1 VTRASIEVLI
11 PHWNQADR
19 LARALDSLAAQT
31 LRADVCVVDNGSS
44 DETPAVLAARPWVRV
59 VRLDENL
66 GFGAAVNRGAR
77 SSSAELIV
85 LMNND
90 AVADPRFIAEIA
102 AVHQAT
108 RAESIAACLRD
119 PTGRV
124 ESMGV
129 ELDTSLVTYDHLHGL
144 EYELVVRGSPRPP
157 LAPCAG
163 AAAYRREAMLRAGA
177 FDEAIFAYLED
188 VDLGLRMR
196 SLGMRCAIA
205 PRAYVWHEHSAT
217 LGPRS
222 SAKNEL
228 LGWSSRY
235 LIWKYGACL
244 TPRERARRRV
254 VEGVVAV
261 GKAATDRNVATL
273 RGWWRAARELRGRAA
288 TPVPGSWD
296 AVPLLSISLSESLR
310 RRLARRAGRPRDPG

>member
-31 LRADVCVVDNGSS
+31 LRADVCVVDNGST
-44 DETPAVLAARPWVRV
+44 DETPAVLAARPWVRTIH
-59 VRLDENL
+59 LDENL
-66 GFGAAVNRGAR
+66 GFGAAVNRGVG
-77 SSSAELIV
+77 SSGADLIV

-102 AVHQAT
+102 TVHET
-108 RAESIAACLRD
+108 TGAELIAACLRD
-119 PTGRV
+119 PSGRI

-129 ELDTSLVTYDHLHGL
+129 QLDTSLVTYDHLHGR
-144 EYELVVRGSPRPP
+144 EFDAVVRASPPPP

-163 AAAYRREAMLRAGA
+163 AAAYEHEAMLRAGG

-196 SLGMRCAIA
+196 MLGMRCAIA

-217 LGPRS
+217 LGHRS
-222 SAKNEL
+222 AAKNEL

-235 LIWKYGACL
+235 LLWKYGACL
-244 TPRERARRRV
+244 THRQRARRRLV
-254 VEGVVAV
+254 DGVVGA
-261 GKAATDRNVATL
+261 GKAAMDRNLATF
-273 RGWWRAARELRGRAA
+273 RGGWRAYRELRGRAPD
-288 TPVPGSWD
+288 PVPGSWEGL
-296 AVPLLSISLSESLR
+296 PLLSISMRESLR
-310 RRLARRAGRPRDPG
+310 RRFARRARPA